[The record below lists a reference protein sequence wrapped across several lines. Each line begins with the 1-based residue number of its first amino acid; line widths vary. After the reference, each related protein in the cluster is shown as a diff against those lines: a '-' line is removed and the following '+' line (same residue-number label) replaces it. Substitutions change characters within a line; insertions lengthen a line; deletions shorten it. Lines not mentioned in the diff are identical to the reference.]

1 MDKSPRFLDA
11 KSVTM
16 PGLMFMV
23 NDKEGQSNA
32 LMLKKKMIDKDR
44 KVREQTIF
52 VAVPEGIR

>member
-1 MDKSPRFLDA
+1 
-11 KSVTM
+11 M